1 MKITP
6 TEAKP
11 KNLSHKH
18 GTKKINGNGN
28 LILDLNHTV
37 TDISSFRAFID
48 SF

>member
-1 MKITP
+1 MKITS

-11 KNLSHKH
+11 KNLNYKH
-18 GTKKINGNGN
+18 GTKTIDSNGN
-28 LILDLNHTV
+28 LILDLNHMV